1 MATTKTK
8 KYMPEVKA
16 TGKGTAAGALIGTLI
31 KKGVLDKEQTRTRAK
46 QYRKLTGKGLSD
58 GQAISKIKLY
68 ESLLIKPKTPKK
80 PKKQEGGQA
89 VTSGRMTRLGNK
101 IAKKTGTGKTVST
114 GLQRRFDK
122 SVDKVIVKQLKKSTK
137 SKKAMGGPTEGDGNV
152 ETPVV
157 SSSRKDLPFV
167 NAATVGA
174 NGQPIGQA
182 YANQVNKKMRTD
194 SAMGRDVKNPLAMN
208 RVGGAKMAY
217 GGVAKKPL
225 RKANNGIIAGST
237 TPAPT
242 TTPTVKQAAFKPP
255 TPEENKYLVSVYNQ
269 RNKTTLPEDTPMSPS
284 SENFRTRAGGFGVS
298 RTPNQKP
305 VTPPIPAQKRGGAK
319 MAKGGMTKAKRFAAL
334 APPYNKATAADRI
347 AGAKKKKRK

>member
-16 TGKGTAAGALIGTLI
+16 TGKRTAAGALIGALI

-68 ESLLIKPKTPKK
+68 ESLLIKPKT

-137 SKKAMGGPTEGDGNV
+137 SKMAEGGPT
-152 ETPVV
+152 T
-157 SSSRKDLPFV
+157 
-167 NAATVGA
+167 
-174 NGQPIGQA
+174 
-182 YANQVNKKMRTD
+182 
-194 SAMGRDVKNPLAMN
+194 
-208 RVGGAKMAY
+208 
-217 GGVAKKPL
+217 
-225 RKANNGIIAGST
+225 GST
-237 TPAPT
+237 TPTPAPT
-242 TTPTVKQAAFKPP
+242 STPAVKQVPFSPP
-255 TPEENKYLVSVYNQ
+255 TAEEQKYLQTVWEQ
-269 RNKTTLPEDTPMSPS
+269 RNKKKAPAGTEFIPS
-284 SENFRTRAGGFGVS
+284 SENFRTRAGGFNVYIKPTS
-298 RTPNQKP
+298 KTPTKK
-305 VTPPIPAQKRGGAK
+305 IGGMK
-319 MAKGGMTKAKRFAAL
+319 MAKGGATSFGMLSVKAGIDKN
-334 APPYNKATAADRI
+334 PKPTAADRI
-347 AGAKKKKRK
+347 AGAKKNKRK